1 MNRLYSLG
9 KQILKELE
17 DHGHEAYFV
26 GGFVRDYLQNQKSLD
41 IDITTD
47 ALPDEVEKIFPKTV
61 ATGKKYGTVTVFIAK
76 EGFEVTTYR
85 TDGVYLNYRKPE
97 EVHYAKKLEDDLKRR
112 DFTINALAMDARENI
127 VDLFNGRDD
136 LKNGIIRAIGNPDQ
150 RFNEDALRMLRAFR
164 FASRLGFKIEKD
176 TLKSIKYNID
186 KLLILPNE
194 RIIPELE
201 ETFLSPYNKLAITYM
216 KEANIHKAFPELS
229 SGIDLYKE
237 ADQSIDFYEYLALC
251 LYLNKMVL
259 PEYWRFSNNKKS
271 MIQDIVKILDMTS
284 NSNFTSFILYEM
296 GLEKCLKANKI
307 SRILFRK
314 DQSQLIISLDKDLPI
329 KSKSEL
335 KINGHDIKKIKEI
348 KDEQI
353 IGKILRELELKVV
366 MKTVENNH
374 KILKKHA
381 KQLLEKLDG

>member
-17 DHGHEAYFV
+17 DHGYEAYFV

-41 IDITTD
+41 IDITTN

-97 EVHYAKKLEDDLKRR
+97 EVHYATKLEDDLKRR
-112 DFTINALAMDARENI
+112 DFTINALAMDSKENI
-127 VDLFNGRDD
+127 VDLFNGRED

-164 FASRLGFKIEKD
+164 FVSRLGFKIEKD
-176 TLKSIKYNID
+176 TLNSIKNNID
-186 KLLILPNE
+186 KLLILANE

-229 SGIDLYKE
+229 AGIDLYKQAE
-237 ADQSIDFYEYLALC
+237 QSVDLYEYLALC

-259 PEYWRFSNNKKS
+259 PDYWRFSNNNKN
-271 MIQDIVKILDMTS
+271 MILDIVKILDMTA

-314 DQSQLIISLDKDLPI
+314 DQSQLIVSLDTDLPI

-335 KINGHDIKKIKEI
+335 KINGHDIKKLKEI
-348 KDEQI
+348 KDEQV

-366 MKTVENNH
+366 TKTIENNH
-374 KILKKHA
+374 KVLKKHA

>member
-1 MNRLYSLG
+1 
-9 KQILKELE
+9 
-17 DHGHEAYFV
+17 
-26 GGFVRDYLQNQKSLD
+26 
-41 IDITTD
+41 
-47 ALPDEVEKIFPKTV
+47 
-61 ATGKKYGTVTVFIAK
+61 
-76 EGFEVTTYR
+76 
-85 TDGVYLNYRKPE
+85 
-97 EVHYAKKLEDDLKRR
+97 
-112 DFTINALAMDARENI
+112 
-127 VDLFNGRDD
+127 
-136 LKNGIIRAIGNPDQ
+136 
-150 RFNEDALRMLRAFR
+150 
-164 FASRLGFKIEKD
+164 LGFKIEKD
-176 TLKSIKYNID
+176 TLKSIKNNID

>member
-259 PEYWRFSNNKKS
+259 PDYWRFSNNKKS

-366 MKTVENNH
+366 MKTIENNH

>member
-176 TLKSIKYNID
+176 TLKSIKNNID

>member
-176 TLKSIKYNID
+176 TLKSIKNNID

-229 SGIDLYKE
+229 AGIDLYKE

-259 PEYWRFSNNKKS
+259 PDYWRFSNNKKS